1 MDPSAEVSPSM
12 PDLGQI
18 VALCV
23 LPAGGVPGL
32 FKIFFI

>member
-1 MDPSAEVSPSM
+1 MDPSAEVSSSM
-12 PDLGQI
+12 PDLDQI

-23 LPAGGVPGL
+23 LPAAGAPDL